1 MEEKMVRRKNSRGKN
16 PLDEPVTIEDAVTV
30 EQHRFKMTVAKLF
43 VFIVTTGFL
52 ILFSL
57 FIFSLFRNKEGPDS
71 EMITSLFGNFFS
83 ILSIIFGV

>member
-1 MEEKMVRRKNSRGKN
+1 MVRKKNSRRKN

-30 EQHRFKMTVAKLF
+30 EQHRFKMTVAKLC

-71 EMITSLFGNFFS
+71 ETITSLFGNFFS